1 MTYYGAADRCR
12 SSENPMNSRTIH
24 TFADIDFSHPGKAH
38 YEVAFHH
45 DGTWGNV
52 LVPLTVINGRR
63 GPGKTVAIFGGTH
76 GNEYEGQV
84 SVWKLALELNPLDL
98 AGRVILMPR
107 LCTPA
112 CDAGTRESPLDGV
125 NMNRAFPGDPQGST
139 TYRIAHFVTTHVLN
153 RADVVLDI
161 HSGGR
166 ILRFPMV
173 SSFHEVPD
181 TAQQAEMAETA
192 RLFDTPFIMV
202 YAKAMARGLLT
213 DEAEAKGKITIGTEF
228 GYGEATIR
236 EGVRHAEVGSRN
248 VLRRYGLLEG
258 EQERVRP
265 EGSPPAR
272 IVRAVRL
279 EDYVPA
285 PITGI
290 YEPAAEPGQWV
301 EGGELIG
308 RLYDFDYAAARPLEV
323 RAPRSGW
330 LLVVPFAAQVEK
342 GRTMV
347 VIAEEVEY

>member
-1 MTYYGAADRCR
+1 M
-12 SSENPMNSRTIH
+12 SVQTIH
-24 TFADIDFSHPGKAH
+24 SYSDIDFSRPGKTH

-52 LVPLTVINGRR
+52 LVPLTVINGFR
-63 GPGKTVAIFGGTH
+63 GPGKTVACFGGTH

-84 SVWKLALELNPLDL
+84 AVWRLALELDPEEL
-98 AGRVILMPR
+98 AGTVILMPR
-107 LCTPA
+107 LATPA

-125 NMNRAFPGDPQGST
+125 NMNRAFPGDPNGT
-139 TYRIAHFVTTHVLN
+139 TSYRIAHFTREYVLQ

-166 ILRFPMV
+166 ILRFPMC

-181 TAQQAEMAETA
+181 PAQQSEMARVA

-213 DEAEAKGKITIGTEF
+213 DEAEAMGKITIGTEL

-236 EGVRHAEVGSRN
+236 EGVRHAEVGIRN
-248 VLRRYGLLEG
+248 TLRHYGLLQG
-258 EQERVRP
+258 ELERARP
-265 EGSPPAR
+265 ADAPPSR

-285 PITGI
+285 PISGI
-290 YEPAAEPGQWV
+290 YEPTAEPGQWV
-301 EGGELIG
+301 EPGDLLG
-308 RLYDFDYAAARPLEV
+308 RIYDFDYAGSRPLEM
-323 RAPRSGW
+323 RAHRAGW
-330 LLVVPFAAQVEK
+330 LLVAPFAAAVPK
-342 GRTMV
+342 GQTVV
-347 VIAEEVEY
+347 VIAEEVDY

>member
-1 MTYYGAADRCR
+1 MPAA
-12 SSENPMNSRTIH
+12 TIH
-24 TFADIDFSHPGKAH
+24 TFSEIDFSRPGKAH

-52 LVPLTVINGRR
+52 LVPLTVINGLR
-63 GPGKTVAIFGGTH
+63 GPGKTVACFGGTH

-84 SVWKLALELNPLDL
+84 SVWKLALELDPAAL

-125 NMNRAFPGDPQGST
+125 NMNRAFPGDPRGT
-139 TYRIAHFVTTHVLN
+139 ITYRIADFVTTHVLG
-153 RADVVLDI
+153 RADIVLDI

-166 ILRFPMV
+166 ILRFPMC

-181 TAQQAEMAETA
+181 PAQQAEMAAAA

-213 DEAEAKGKITIGTEF
+213 DEAEAMGKITVGTEL

-236 EGVRHAEVGSRN
+236 EGVRHAEMGILN
-248 VLRRYGLLEG
+248 VLRHYGLLPG
-258 EQERVRP
+258 EPVRVRP
-265 EGSPPAR
+265 ADAPPPR
-272 IVRAVRL
+272 IVRAVSL
-279 EDYVPA
+279 EDYIPS
-285 PITGI
+285 PISGI

-301 EGGELIG
+301 EQGDLAG
-308 RLYDFDYAAARPLEV
+308 RIYDFDYAGSSPLEV

-330 LLVVPFAAQVEK
+330 LLVVPFAAAVAK
-342 GRTMV
+342 GQTIMV
-347 VIAEEVEY
+347 VAEEVEY